1 MTFLGGNSWD
11 WVIFIILLLI
21 GFAIG
26 LKDDNEYVIPRE
38 IVVRSIGVFVVILV
52 VLNLPKIIGFF
63 F

>member
-38 IVVRSIGVFVVILV
+38 IVVRSIGVFVAILV
-52 VLNLPKIIGFF
+52 LLNLTKIIGFF